1 MTHYGVQQDN
11 LIEMSQVVFNFHVF
25 LLPKSRAV
33 EEKMKQK
40 SEGYYGGQ
48 LRSVKVKFHSGAW
61 RVGSICNSIYLV
73 GIFFYS
79 LCFLLALPFLPQKY
93 SEMAQVF

>member
-11 LIEMSQVVFNFHVF
+11 LIEMSQVVFNFHVL
-25 LLPKSRAV
+25 LLPKSKS
-33 EEKMKQK
+33 EEGKMKQK
-40 SEGYYGGQ
+40 GERYYGGQ

-61 RVGSICNSIYLV
+61 RVGSICNSVYLV

-79 LCFLLALPFLPQKY
+79 VWFLLALLFLLQKA
-93 SEMAQVF
+93 S